1 MALSFS
7 ILATASEN
15 GARLGRV
22 ETPHGGFDTPAFMPV
37 ATAAA
42 MKCLTVEQV
51 EATGSQIILNNAYHL
66 MLRPGADRIA
76 RLGGTHRFMRWDKPI
91 LTDSGGYQAFSM
103 SDINSVDEHGVT
115 FRSFV
120 DGSRITLTP
129 ERSIEVQNQIG
140 ADIIMA
146 FDDCPPSREEDCVNP
161 EKRVKLSGMT
171 YEQRLEAS
179 NDRTAR
185 WLERCIA
192 AHGRPQDQA
201 LFGIVQGGT
210 SEKLRT
216 RSVEQVCAHD
226 LPGYAIGGVAVGEG
240 PEQIHRTVRFTAGLL
255 PVEKPR
261 YLMGVGYE
269 RDIVRAVASGVD
281 MFDCVLPTRNGRKA
295 YAFTRTGP
303 LKLKNARFAED
314 LAPIEPGCPCPTCAQ
329 GFSRAYLRHLFMADE
344 WLGQTLVSQ
353 HNLWHYQ
360 ALLLDIRRSIR
371 DDSWSSLLEA
381 WPVVQPADE
390 PIDTLPGS

>member
-1 MALSFS
+1 MPLEFT
-7 ILATASEN
+7 IQATCSGNA
-15 GARLGRV
+15 ARLGRV

-51 EATGSQIILNNAYHL
+51 RETGSQIILNNAYHL
-66 MLRPGADRIA
+66 MLRPGADRVA
-76 RLGGTHRFMRWDKPI
+76 RLGGTHRFMRWEGPI

-103 SDINSVDEHGVT
+103 SDINSVDESGVT

-161 EKRVKLSGMT
+161 EKVVRLSGIT
-171 YEQRLEAS
+171 HEQRLLDS

-185 WLERCIA
+185 WLERCIK
-192 AHGRPQDQA
+192 AHDRPREQA

-210 SEKLRT
+210 SEALRR
-216 RSVEQVCAHD
+216 RSVEQICAHD

-240 PEQIHRTVRFTAGLL
+240 PEQIHRTVRFTARLL
-255 PVEKPR
+255 PADRPR

-269 RDIVRAVASGVD
+269 RDIVRAVSAGVD

-295 YAFTRTGP
+295 YAFTRNGP
-303 LKLKNARFAED
+303 IKLKNARFAED
-314 LAPIEPGCPCPTCAQ
+314 QEPIEPGCGCPTCSK

-360 ALLLDIRRSIR
+360 RLLLDIRRSIR
-371 DDSWSSLLEA
+371 DDCWSSLAEA
-381 WPVVQPADE
+381 WPVV
-390 PIDTLPGS
+390 GSLNDA

>member
-1 MALSFS
+1 MALQFT
-7 ILATASEN
+7 ITATCPGNS
-15 GARLGRV
+15 ARLGRV

-51 EATGSQIILNNAYHL
+51 QASGSQIILNNAYHL
-66 MLRPGADRIA
+66 MLRPGSERIA
-76 RLGGTHRFMRWDKPI
+76 RLGGTHRFMRWDGPI

-103 SDINSVDEHGVT
+103 SDINSVGESGVT

-120 DGSRITLTP
+120 DGSRIELTP

-161 EKRVKLSGMT
+161 EKRVRLAGT
-171 YEQRLEAS
+171 THEQRLRDS

-185 WLERCIA
+185 WLERCIR
-192 AHGRPQDQA
+192 AHARPGDQA

-210 SEKLRT
+210 SEALRR

-240 PEQIHRTVRFTAGLL
+240 PEQIHRTVRFTAELL
-255 PVEKPR
+255 PADRPR

-269 RDIVRAVASGVD
+269 RDIVRAVAAGVD

-295 YAFTRTGP
+295 YAFTRNGP

-314 LAPIEPGCPCPTCAQ
+314 ERPIEPGCGCPTCSK

-371 DDSWSSLLEA
+371 DDSWSSLEEA
-381 WPVVQPADE
+381 WPVVGPAS
-390 PIDTLPGS
+390 GA

>member
-1 MALSFS
+1 MALSFT
-7 ILATASEN
+7 IHATSSEN
-15 GARLGRV
+15 AARLGRV

-103 SDINSVDEHGVT
+103 SDINSVDENGVT
-115 FRSFV
+115 FKSFV

-192 AHGRPQDQA
+192 AHARPDDQA

-210 SEKLRT
+210 SEALRR
-216 RSVEQVCAHD
+216 RSVEQVCSHD

-240 PEQIHRTVRFTAGLL
+240 PDQIHRTVRFTAGLL
-255 PVEKPR
+255 PAEKPR

-303 LKLKNARFAED
+303 LKLKNARFTED
-314 LAPIEPGCPCPTCAQ
+314 LSPIEPGCPCPTCAQ

-371 DDSWSSLLEA
+371 DDSWSSLMEA
-381 WPVVQPADE
+381 WPVVQPSDAPVDSS
-390 PIDTLPGS
+390 PGT

>member
-1 MALSFS
+1 MPLNFA
-7 ILATASEN
+7 ITATCSDNA
-15 GARLGRV
+15 ARLGRV

-37 ATAAA
+37 ATAGA
-42 MKCLTVEQV
+42 MKCLTVDQV
-51 EATGSQIILNNAYHL
+51 RATGSQIILNNAYHL
-66 MLRPGADRIA
+66 MLRPGADRVA
-76 RLGGTHRFMRWDKPI
+76 RLGGTHRFMRWDGPI

-103 SDINSVDEHGVT
+103 SDINSVNESGVT

-120 DGSRITLTP
+120 NGSRITLTP

-161 EKRVKLSGMT
+161 EKRVKLTDMT

-185 WLERCIA
+185 WLERCIR
-192 AHGRPQDQA
+192 AHARPHDQA

-210 SEKLRT
+210 SEALRT
-216 RSVEQVCAHD
+216 RSVEQVCSHD

-240 PEQIHRTVRFTAGLL
+240 PDQIHRTVQFTAGLL
-255 PVEKPR
+255 PPEKPR

-269 RDIVRAVASGVD
+269 RDIVRAVAAGVD

-303 LKLKNARFAED
+303 LKLKNARFTED
-314 LAPIEPGCPCPTCAQ
+314 ESPIEPGCACPTCAQ

-371 DDSWSSLLEA
+371 DDSWSSLAEA
-381 WPVVQPADE
+381 WPVVQPSDE
-390 PIDTLPGS
+390 PKDPSTVT

>member
-1 MALSFS
+1 MAITFTIHGSS
-7 ILATASEN
+7 SEN
-15 GARLGRV
+15 EARVGRI

-42 MKCLTVEQV
+42 MKGLTVDHVRESR
-51 EATGSQIILNNAYHL
+51 SQIILNTAYHL
-66 MLRPGADRIA
+66 MLRPGSDRVA
-76 RLGGTHRFMRWDKPI
+76 RFGGSHEFMRWKGPI

-103 SDINSVDEHGVT
+103 SDINSVNEHGVT
-115 FRSFV
+115 FRSFI
-120 DGSRITLTP
+120 DGAKIELTP
-129 ERSIEVQNQIG
+129 ERSIQVQNEIG

-146 FDDCPPSREEDCVNP
+146 FDDCPPTREEDCVNP
-161 EKRVKLSGMT
+161 EKKVRLKGMT
-171 YEQRLEAS
+171 YLERLEQS

-185 WLERCIA
+185 WLDRCVK
-192 AHGRPQDQA
+192 AHARRSDQA

-210 SEKLRT
+210 DERLRQ
-216 RSVEQVCAHD
+216 RSVEQVCSHD

-240 PEQIHRTVRFTAGLL
+240 PEQIHKTVAFTARLL
-255 PVEKPR
+255 PQDRPR

-269 RDIVRAVASGVD
+269 RDIVRAVAAGVD

-303 LKLKNARFAED
+303 IKLKNARFAED
-314 LAPIEPGCPCPTCAQ
+314 QSPIDESCGCPTCR
-329 GFSRAYLRHLFMADE
+329 GGYSRGYLRHLFSAGE

-360 ALLLDIRRSIR
+360 SLLLDIRQAIR
-371 DDSWSSLLEA
+371 DDCWSSLMDS
-381 WPVVQPADE
+381 WPVVRD
-390 PIDTLPGS
+390 DVMS

>member
-1 MALSFS
+1 
-7 ILATASEN
+7 
-15 GARLGRV
+15 V

-42 MKCLTVEQV
+42 MKCLTVDQV

-66 MLRPGADRIA
+66 MLRPGADRIQ

-103 SDINSVDEHGVT
+103 SDINSVNESGVT
-115 FRSFV
+115 FKSFV
-120 DGSRITLTP
+120 NGSRITLTP

-179 NDRTAR
+179 NERTAR

-192 AHGRPQDQA
+192 AHDRPHDQA

-210 SEKLRT
+210 NEALRQ

-240 PEQIHRTVRFTAGLL
+240 PDQIHRTVRFTAGLL
-255 PVEKPR
+255 PDEKPR

-269 RDIVRAVASGVD
+269 RDIVRAVAAGVD

-303 LKLKNARFAED
+303 LKLKNARFTED
-314 LAPIEPGCPCPTCAQ
+314 EAPIEPGCPCPTCAQ

-371 DDSWSSLLEA
+371 DDSWSSLVEA
-381 WPVVQPADE
+381 WPVVQPSDE
-390 PIDTLPGS
+390 PTDSSPAN

>member
-1 MALSFS
+1 MPLTFS
-7 ILATASEN
+7 INARCSEN
-15 GARLGRV
+15 AARLGRV

-42 MKCLTVEQV
+42 MKCLTVDQV

-66 MLRPGADRIA
+66 MLRPGADRIQ

-103 SDINSVDEHGVT
+103 SDINSVNESGVT
-115 FRSFV
+115 FKSFV
-120 DGSRITLTP
+120 NGSRITLTP

-179 NDRTAR
+179 NERTAR

-192 AHGRPQDQA
+192 AHDRPHDQA

-210 SEKLRT
+210 DEALRQ

-255 PVEKPR
+255 PDEKPR

-269 RDIVRAVASGVD
+269 RDIVRAVAAGVD

-303 LKLKNARFAED
+303 LRLKNARFTED
-314 LAPIEPGCPCPTCAQ
+314 EAPIEPGCPCPTCAQ

-371 DDSWSSLLEA
+371 DDSWSSLVEA
-381 WPVVQPADE
+381 WPVVQPSDE
-390 PIDTLPGS
+390 PTDSSPAN